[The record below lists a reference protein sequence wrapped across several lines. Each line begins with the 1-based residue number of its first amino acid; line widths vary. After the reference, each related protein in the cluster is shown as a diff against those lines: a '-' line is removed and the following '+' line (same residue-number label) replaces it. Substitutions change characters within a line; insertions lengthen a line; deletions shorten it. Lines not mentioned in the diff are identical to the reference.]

1 MEMYR
6 KHFPE
11 VLSDNEE
18 VFLGHLQGVLEA
30 VDELATLQVT
40 KLPASYQFRLAPSIP
55 LYSEPLL
62 REVLDFHNRFGIR
75 LNISKSIKTTGAIG
89 FEIAF

>member
-1 MEMYR
+1 MEIHR

-18 VFLGHLQGVLEA
+18 VFLSHLTGVLES

-40 KLPASYQFRLAPSIP
+40 KLSSAYQFRIAPSTP

-62 REVLDFHNRFGIR
+62 KEVLDFHNRFGIR